1 MASPPSTELPAM
13 SDAAFPPPP
22 FTDTQALYR
31 TLQADVR
38 RAIDRCANGLGS
50 QLVAC
55 PSDPNDPT
63 TTLENVL
70 RSLIRTDAGS
80 MLQRVLMVIAQS
92 ARDGDAVA
100 CFVVER
106 MATAYAAQQVTA
118 MFDAGLIG
126 AGDAAA

>member
-1 MASPPSTELPAM
+1 MSELSFQPLPD
-13 SDAAFPPPP
+13 S
-22 FTDTQALYR
+22 DTQALYC

-55 PSDPNDPT
+55 PATPDDPT

-70 RSLIRTDAGS
+70 RSLLRTDGGTL
-80 MLQRVLMVIAQS
+80 LQRVLMVIAQS

-100 CFVVER
+100 LVLVER
-106 MATAYAAQQVTA
+106 MATAYAAHQVTS
-118 MFDAGLIG
+118 MFDAGMIG
-126 AGDAAA
+126 AGNAAA